1 MAAATEELNEE
12 KTKTIRTQSCS
23 RKPRRFFNRRKTT
36 RLNFPTPFTGSEP
49 LTSTIFEIH
58 TSRVQFHGKFEE
70 REKRTHCHSEKC
82 LFAPRSRPIFHFE
95 KQIGWKISGD
105 FWRKNGSS
113 ISRKFRP
120 NSGSV
125 DLPTFTKIYQTWRTH
140 TNTYISLSGAHFFCT
155 KRTRINKN
163 SKCQIIKSP

>member
-1 MAAATEELNEE
+1 MAQRNWRTERG
-12 KTKTIRTQSCS
+12 KTETIRTQSCS
-23 RKPRRFFNRRKTT
+23 RKPRWFFNRRKTT
-36 RLNFPTPFTGSEP
+36 RLNFPTPFAEP

-58 TSRVQFHGKFEE
+58 TSRVQFHEKNATHHQFHGKFVR
-70 REKRTHCHSEKC
+70 REKRTHCHFEKC

-95 KQIGWKISGD
+95 KRIGWKISGD

-113 ISRKFRP
+113 
-120 NSGSV
+120 
-125 DLPTFTKIYQTWRTH
+125 IYQTWRTH